1 MLFRSSWN
9 DIANHRDLMLLEE
22 KNYRKL
28 RERLLKHL
36 EENSPRVR
44 RLRIVHG
51 AGTGGTTLSK
61 RILWDLKDTIP
72 CARLKKYSPKTA
84 DMLLEIYRR
93 TGKKIL
99 MTVEQGSTIITDDEL
114 NALIQQINSENG
126 KLLLLLI
133 IRSGEATFSETS
145 VETSKNDVLVRL
157 TDVMQVPVAVP
168 FEMT

>member
-1 MLFRSSWN
+1 MSGEGDSLGEAFYKGNEVSWN

-72 CARLKKYSPKTA
+72 GARLKK
-84 DMLLEIYRR
+84 
-93 TGKKIL
+93 
-99 MTVEQGSTIITDDEL
+99 
-114 NALIQQINSENG
+114 
-126 KLLLLLI
+126 
-133 IRSGEATFSETS
+133 
-145 VETSKNDVLVRL
+145 
-157 TDVMQVPVAVP
+157 
-168 FEMT
+168 